1 MGYELIPVEAVKYVM
16 TAKEVAKFLKR
27 KNRWYSYAERVPR
40 AGEMIHKNNGKTQ
53 VITSGDEK
61 YIREDYFPSSKEYW
75 KYTVLT
81 KRNNYYII
89 WKVIYVDF

>member
-1 MGYELIPVEAVKYVM
+1 MGYELIPVKVVKYVM

-27 KNRWYSYAERVPR
+27 RNRWYSYAERVPR
-40 AGEMIHKNNGKTQ
+40 AGEMIHMNNGETQ
-53 VITSGDEK
+53 VITSGAEH

-75 KYTVLT
+75 KYIVLT
-81 KRNNYYII
+81 KRNDYHII